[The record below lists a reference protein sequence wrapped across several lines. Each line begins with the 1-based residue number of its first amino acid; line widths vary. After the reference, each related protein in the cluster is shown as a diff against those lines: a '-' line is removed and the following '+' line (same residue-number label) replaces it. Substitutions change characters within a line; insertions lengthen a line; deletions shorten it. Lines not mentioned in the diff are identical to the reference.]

1 MDPKHS
7 TDFPAALTG
16 LVVGGAIMFAI
27 LFGIVV
33 LTNHHY
39 AAEKPAAAATK

>member
-1 MDPKHS
+1 MQTKQH

-16 LVVGGAIMFAI
+16 LVVGGAFVFAI

-33 LTNHHY
+33 ITNHHY
-39 AAEKPAAAATK
+39 AGEKTAAAATK

>member
-1 MDPKHS
+1 MDTKQH

-16 LVVGGAIMFAI
+16 LVVGGCFVFAI

-33 LTNHHY
+33 ITNHHY
-39 AAEKPAAAATK
+39 AAETTAAAATK